1 MRAITR
7 RDVNPLFWNLIEA
20 FRRRTG
26 VPGVLNT
33 SLNVKG
39 EAIVCTPT
47 DAVRCFYGTGMDA
60 LAIGTF
66 LLEKPG
72 SDDARLQRVATEL
85 LAVSDRQ
92 PS

>member
-1 MRAITR
+1 MGSSAAIPSKQSTPAIPRQTVPWVLFGYALIAGLLLFRLAYLASLTR
-7 RDVNPLFWNLIEA
+7 
-20 FRRRTG
+20 
-26 VPGVLNT
+26 
-33 SLNVKG
+33 
-39 EAIVCTPT
+39 
-47 DAVRCFYGTGMDA
+47 MDA